1 MLDMFHFH
9 PVLEQP
15 QYLLIRLVVVPLVEY
30 LDLDLISVHLL
41 LTLRLRPMRHHG
53 PVLIIGYG

>member
-30 LDLDLISVHLL
+30 LDLEQISVHLL
-41 LTLRLRPMRHHG
+41 PTLLLLPMRPHG